1 MLRDKRGEMRIEMD
15 DEVPQ
20 LSDEFHAPIL
30 YTLCVPAIR
39 VLPDLLVSQI
49 AAGEV
54 VERPASVLK
63 ELLENSL
70 DADARSITVTLDEG
84 GAKRIQVEDDGAG
97 IARDDLPLA
106 LARHATSKIRSL
118 EDLAGVRSMG
128 FRGEA
133 LASIASVSRVSI
145 TACTREAPHG
155 AAIRAEGPHIGEVE
169 PAARAPGTTVTVAD
183 LYFNTPARRKFLRSE
198 ATEFGHCDELFRRIA
213 LARPEIAFT
222 LKHNGRA
229 SRHLRSQPLKER
241 VAGLLGSEF
250 IDASLPVEA
259 QAGTARVFGYA
270 GSPQARAEV
279 QYFFVNGRCVRDRV
293 LAHAARE
300 AYAEMLHG
308 ERQPGYL
315 LFLEI
320 DPRSVDVNVHPAKT
334 EVRFRDSRSI
344 HQFVLH
350 AVRRALSPSAAEAP
364 VAYAALSQTHGVQSS
379 FGLAQPAAA
388 YQAFMG
394 SAVPL
399 PTAQNAPPLGYALAQ
414 LHGVYI
420 LAQNEAG
427 LVLVDMH
434 AAHERIVMERLKSNL
449 DAGRV
454 ERQSLL
460 VPALFRAEA
469 LEVATAE
476 ENREALERLGL
487 EMSAAGPNELAVRAA
502 PVLLA
507 GGDVVG
513 LARGVLQELKEF
525 GAEQV
530 LFKRQNELLATMACH
545 AAVRANRLL
554 SIAEMNALLRDME
567 ETERSGTCNH
577 GRPTWYQLT
586 LADLDKLFLRGR

>member
-1 MLRDKRGEMRIEMD
+1 ADRVNVHAARGGERAGHEQQRIAGKKRRHHQPGFAKHDQKQQPVHPGAVLRDERGEMRIEMD

-106 LARHATSKIRSL
+106 LARHATSKISSL

-155 AAIRAEGPHIGEVE
+155 A
-169 PAARAPGTTVTVAD
+169 
-183 LYFNTPARRKFLRSE
+183 
-198 ATEFGHCDELFRRIA
+198 
-213 LARPEIAFT
+213 
-222 LKHNGRA
+222 A

-420 LAQNEAG
+420 L
-427 LVLVDMH
+427 
-434 AAHERIVMERLKSNL
+434 
-449 DAGRV
+449 
-454 ERQSLL
+454 
-460 VPALFRAEA
+460 
-469 LEVATAE
+469 
-476 ENREALERLGL
+476 
-487 EMSAAGPNELAVRAA
+487 
-502 PVLLA
+502 
-507 GGDVVG
+507 
-513 LARGVLQELKEF
+513 
-525 GAEQV
+525 
-530 LFKRQNELLATMACH
+530 
-545 AAVRANRLL
+545 
-554 SIAEMNALLRDME
+554 
-567 ETERSGTCNH
+567 
-577 GRPTWYQLT
+577 
-586 LADLDKLFLRGR
+586 